1 MLLRSTI
8 RLFLASGLVLS
19 FVSCASAPPPAKTPP
34 PAAPVEK
41 GPPSVNLLCHE
52 GAKALRFDKIGVPS
66 GERPAD
72 VALTQGSIWVLFAQ
86 GRLLQLSR
94 GGDSLSVHTHVL
106 PGGEGWS
113 RLAVDPV
120 DESVWAVSQ
129 DHFNLYKVSPQGQVS
144 VIRLQRKIEGTGG
157 FYSLVVGRDAIYAQP
172 TCADTA
178 VWRLDRAGK
187 VLATS
192 FEAPK
197 REDDEAPAEAVR
209 VTEGV
214 TEKRRGCANV
224 YMEKDAE
231 GHILV
236 WDDEQKGTFQVDEQG
251 NWTPSES
258 RLFTQLRDPG
268 PAVSFKGV
276 AIGEKTEQWYFTDV
290 VGDLFF
296 WKGKPVFLGSITAKE
311 RQLGND
317 TVLLLPG
324 ENGFREVLM
333 ACNGFP
339 IRHAVTDATGYAAI
353 SEGFL
358 ILGEMA
364 GAPDLP

>member
-8 RLFLASGLVLS
+8 RLFLASGLALS
-19 FVSCASAPPPAKTPP
+19 FVSCASAPPAKTP

-41 GPPSVNLLCHE
+41 GPASVNLLCHQ
-52 GAKALRFDKIGVPS
+52 GAKAILFDKIGVPS

-178 VWRLDRAGK
+178 VWRLDRVGK

-197 REDDEAPAEAVR
+197 REDEAPVEAVR

-231 GHILV
+231 GRILV
-236 WDDEQKGTFQVDEQG
+236 WDDEQKTTFQVDEQG

-276 AIGEKTEQWYFTDV
+276 AVGEKIEQWYFTDV

-296 WKGKPVFLGSITAKE
+296 WKGQPVFLGSITSKE
-311 RQLGND
+311 RSLGND

-324 ENGFREVLM
+324 DNGFREVLM

-364 GAPDLP
+364 GGPDLP